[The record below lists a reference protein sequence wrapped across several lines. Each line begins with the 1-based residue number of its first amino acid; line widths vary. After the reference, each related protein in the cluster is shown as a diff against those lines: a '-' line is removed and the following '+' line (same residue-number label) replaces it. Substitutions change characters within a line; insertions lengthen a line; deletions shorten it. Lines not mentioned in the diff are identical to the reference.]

1 MDPLFSLRRLQRKEV
16 IPEDVVSDISAATN
30 VADRQEILFLHL
42 SRNAD
47 VKTLREYFDVI
58 TAANGFPKM
67 QSFGKRMKEEL
78 QQGGWLVCVRVCVH
92 ACVFYI

>member
-30 VADRQEILFLHL
+30 VADRQKILFTHL

-67 QSFGKRMKEEL
+67 QSFGRRMKEEL
-78 QQGGWLVCVRVCVH
+78 QQGG
-92 ACVFYI
+92 

>member
-1 MDPLFSLRRLQRKEV
+1 MDPSFSLWRLQRKEV

>member
-1 MDPLFSLRRLQRKEV
+1 MDPSFSLRRLQRKEV

>member
-30 VADRQEILFLHL
+30 VADRQDILFTHL

-67 QSFGKRMKEEL
+67 QSFGRRMKEEL

-92 ACVFYI
+92 VCVFYM